1 MARVNEVDAH
11 PLCFFLVGLEGLVQ
25 TLVEA
30 EVVHAVVKVGDAREP
45 VRLVLCGVLG
55 RAQEG
60 VRLQQRVGGVGHP
73 RRVFGPVAVGF
84 LRT

>member
-45 VRLVLCGVLG
+45 VRVVL
-55 RAQEG
+55 
-60 VRLQQRVGGVGHP
+60 
-73 RRVFGPVAVGF
+73 FGPRNT
-84 LRT
+84 L